1 MRFALLVGL
10 IGCAA
15 VLAGAEETAKAKAI
29 SGTFTAAFEGFSQFG
44 QPQVRLK
51 LQLASSLTCPPSAP
65 KLTFS
70 VKGGVDAY
78 FVSAPKE
85 SAGYVSTGFASAVT
99 KDGHSEAVLTDFPA
113 GSSLLAEA
121 KSVTCQC
128 GNRTG
133 EGGYINLR
141 TAPLG
146 IPPWVSL
153 MLPAQAG
160 QEDNL
165 FITAKPRG
173 AETVE
178 VHVTGGGL
186 DLKQSYA
193 VADFREKAS
202 LMLAIQPT
210 KAEPLQV
217 TATLLPVGAS
227 HTFTYPVAAK

>member
-10 IGCAA
+10 FSCAA
-15 VLAGAEETAKAKAI
+15 VLASADDVVKAKAI

-85 SAGYVSTGFASAVT
+85 KVGYISAGFASAVE
-99 KDGHSEAVLTDFPA
+99 KDGHSEAVLTDIPA
-113 GSSLLAEA
+113 GSYSFAVA
-121 KSVTCQC
+121 QSATCQC
-128 GNRTG
+128 GRRYG
-133 EGGYINLR
+133 EGGYIDLR
-141 TAPLG
+141 TAPLA
-146 IPPWVSL
+146 IPPWIGL
-153 MLPAQAG
+153 ALPAQVG
-160 QEDNL
+160 QDDYL
-165 FITAKPRG
+165 SITAKPRG

-178 VHVTGGGL
+178 LHVTGGGL
-186 DLKQSYA
+186 DLSRSYS
-193 VADFREKAS
+193 VADFGTKNS
-202 LMLAIQPT
+202 LSLTVRPT
-210 KAEPLQV
+210 KAGTLEV
-217 TATLLPVGAS
+217 TATLQPVGAA